1 MPGLIGL
8 KRILSKKWAFMT
20 FCIGAREALPEPA
33 REGRGAAPL
42 DGELCF
48 GAVMKRRRAD
58 PRSPRSGVLMRAF
71 FGALALGCAS
81 AARADEG
88 CASVPPPADPG
99 GRGNLAAGTGRVKT
113 VSERLEL
120 TLEDGR
126 LLKVSGLDPPRPTPD
141 NPDLDIDS
149 SVKLAGWVVGKDVAF
164 RLLDARP
171 DRWGRLAAEV
181 FAPMDASTS
190 PARPLAQTA
199 IEAGLARFE
208 PGAAA
213 RPCRTE
219 LLAAEARARAAA
231 LGLWADPYY
240 AIIAASYHGAF
251 AERAGTS
258 VVVEGRVIGVDQGA
272 YRTML
277 LFGPRRGW
285 DFSVT
290 ILQRNTKIF
299 SAAEFDFNSFKGRM
313 IRVRGLLDM
322 RFGPQVKVSN
332 PDEIEAITQERDEA
346 GPDSA
351 PRR

>member
-1 MPGLIGL
+1 MSRG
-8 KRILSKKWAFMT
+8 SF
-20 FCIGAREALPEPA
+20 AL
-33 REGRGAAPL
+33 G
-42 DGELCF
+42 
-48 GAVMKRRRAD
+48 
-58 PRSPRSGVLMRAF
+58 
-71 FGALALGCAS
+71 GALAICFAVLPRLRRAKFFY
-81 AARADEG
+81 AAMTA
-88 CASVPPPADPG
+88 
-99 GRGNLAAGTGRVKT
+99 LAAPGFAQTAAGLCPVDGSRRGTV
-113 VSERLEL
+113 VSVNERLEL
-120 TLEDGR
+120 TLADGLR
-126 LLKVSGLDPPRPTPD
+126 LKIAAVDPPRPTPG
-141 NPDLDIDS
+141 NSELDI
-149 SVKLAGWVVGKDVAF
+149 LARDLLAQWLVGQDIAF
-164 RLLDARP
+164 RPLELGV
-171 DRWGRLAAEV
+171 DRWGRTPAFV
-181 FAPMDASTS
+181 FAPLQEAAKVPEQPSLPVGEALLD
-190 PARPLAQTA
+190 
-199 IEAGLARFE
+199 AGLARYE
-208 PGAAA
+208 PGPAA
-213 RPCRTE
+213 RPCKAP
-219 LLAAEARARAAA
+219 LLAAEAAARAAG

>member
-20 FCIGAREALPEPA
+20 FCIGAH
-33 REGRGAAPL
+33 GAISGPVVKDRRASSRS
-42 DGELCF
+42 
-48 GAVMKRRRAD
+48 RRR
-58 PRSPRSGVLMRAF
+58 GILMRAF
-71 FGALALGCAS
+71 FGALALGGAS

-88 CASVPPPADPG
+88 CASAPPPADPG
-99 GRGNLAAGTGRVKT
+99 GRGALAAGTGRVKT

-149 SVKLAGWVVGKDVAF
+149 SVKLAGWLVGKDVAF
-164 RLLDARP
+164 RVLAARP

-190 PARPLAQTA
+190 PARPLAQAA

-208 PGAAA
+208 PDVAAP
-213 RPCRTE
+213 PCRTE

-240 AIIAASYHGAF
+240 AVIAAGDHDAF
-251 AERAGTS
+251 AEKAGTS
-258 VVVEGRVIGVDQGA
+258 IIVEGRVTGVDQGGC
-272 YRTML
+272 RTTL

-299 SAAEFDFNSFKGRM
+299 TAAGLDLNSFKGRT

-322 RFGPQVKVSN
+322 RFGPQVEVSN
-332 PDEIEAITQERDEA
+332 PDEIEAITKGKDEA
-346 GPDSA
+346 GPESA